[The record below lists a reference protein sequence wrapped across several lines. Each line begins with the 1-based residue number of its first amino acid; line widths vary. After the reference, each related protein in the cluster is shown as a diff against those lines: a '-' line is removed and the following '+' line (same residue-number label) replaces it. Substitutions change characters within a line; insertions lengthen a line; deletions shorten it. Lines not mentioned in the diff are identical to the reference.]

1 MHLLKLIIKNTFRH
15 KLRTWLT
22 ILGITIVI
30 LAFGLLRTVISA
42 WYAGVEASSASR
54 LVTRNSISLVFPLP
68 LSYRDKIRQIPGVQF
83 VSYGNWFGGIYID
96 EKNFFA
102 NFAIEPKSYLEL
114 YPEYVL
120 PPDQET
126 AFLRDRK
133 AAIAG
138 QKLVAKYG
146 WGIGDTITL
155 KGTIYPGNWEFVL
168 RGVYQGKDKS
178 TDETQFFFH
187 WNYLN
192 ETLKITTPRRA
203 DQPQFY
209 LIGVDNPNLAY
220 EVSVTVDKT
229 FKNSLAETLTETE
242 KAFQLSFVSMS
253 EAIVVAIQLVSF
265 VVIIIIMAV
274 LANTMAMTARERIG
288 EYAVLKTLGFG
299 GWHIAALVFGESIAI
314 AMIGCA
320 IGIAFT
326 FPTAKVFG
334 NTMETYFPV
343 FNVATKTVYLDA
355 AVSLF
360 VGTIAAII
368 PAWRAIKIRI
378 ADGLRR
384 IG

>member
-1 MHLLKLIIKNTFRH
+1 MYLLKLILKNAFRH
-15 KLRTWLT
+15 KLRTSLT
-22 ILGITIVI
+22 ILGVTIVI
-30 LAFGLLRTVISA
+30 LAFGLLRTVVSA

-68 LSYRDKIRQIPGVQF
+68 ISYKDKIRQIDGVKL

-102 NFAIEPKSYLEL
+102 NFAVEPKSYLEL

-120 PPDQET
+120 PPDQKA

-138 QKLVAKYG
+138 QKLVTKYG
-146 WGIGDTITL
+146 WEIGDTITL
-155 KGTIYPGNWEFVL
+155 KGTIFPGNWEFVV
-168 RGVYQGKDKS
+168 RGVYQGRDKS

-187 WNYLN
+187 WDYLN
-192 ETLKITTPRRA
+192 ETLKKTMPLRA
-203 DQPQFY
+203 DQTGFY
-209 LIGVDNPNLAY
+209 MVGINNPTLAE
-220 EVSVTVDKT
+220 EVAVALDKT

-265 VVIIIIMAV
+265 VVIIIIMVV

-288 EYAVLKTLGFG
+288 EYAILKTLGFG
-299 GWHIAALVFGESIAI
+299 SWHIAVLVFGESLLI
-314 AMIGCA
+314 AMIGCTM
-320 IGIAFT
+320 GITFT

-334 NTMETYFPV
+334 NTMGTYFPV
-343 FNVATKTVYLDA
+343 FNVTTKTICLDIA
-355 AVSLF
+355 ASVL
-360 VGTIAAII
+360 VGLVAAII
-368 PAWRAIKIRI
+368 PTWRAAKIRI